1 MSLCTQCPKRATCTS
16 LCEEAEK
23 YVNQDYRYQRESLY
37 PPIRNRED
45 ACFNLILDNINWH
58 LNEKPSASQVTI
70 KRLTSLFQGY
80 DFNFPFLTP
89 LQNKCLYLFYFE
101 GLSYAK
107 IAFQLSNQ
115 YRQVSSRAVKH
126 QLARA
131 RKEIVAFFPK
141 NEGGIKENA
150 IKS

>member
-23 YVNQDYRYQRESLY
+23 YVNQDYVAQREFPQSELK
-37 PPIRNRED
+37 
-45 ACFNLILDNINWH
+45 LDLLSIH
-58 LNEKPSASQVTI
+58 I
-70 KRLTSLFQGY
+70 KTPTLKELENYFSES
-80 DFNFPFLTP
+80 DVSFPFLSD

-101 GLSYAK
+101 GLSYRE